1 MIAEVGQL
9 PNLTSFGDY
18 RKYLNTVIENECAT
32 RPGLSMAAFAKS
44 FGMSRSALSMVLS
57 GDRALSLP
65 FVHRIASAL
74 KLDHNDHAY
83 FEILVL
89 KCQSES
95 AEDRAY
101 YERRLSS
108 ERSKRQ
114 TQAVTSPSRTLV
126 SEWFVPALLVYLI
139 DISDSPERVPQIAAQ
154 LGISTQH
161 VRDVISSLQQEGFL
175 SYKGHGNVHISFN
188 RVAAMITSQQYMKSA
203 FGEANRQLERH
214 FASPQHFFA
223 VHSFSILE
231 GDIKTFIEDYKT
243 LVNKYLA
250 STPSEAEKQNL
261 KVVQL
266 TTQLFPIL

>member
-18 RKYLNTVIENECAT
+18 RKYLNILIENECAT

-57 GDRALSLP
+57 GARDVTLP

-74 KLDHNDHAY
+74 KLDHNDH
-83 FEILVL
+83 
-89 KCQSES
+89 
-95 AEDRAY
+95 
-101 YERRLSS
+101 
-108 ERSKRQ
+108 
-114 TQAVTSPSRTLV
+114 
-126 SEWFVPALLVYLI
+126 ALLVYLI

-161 VRDVISSLQQEGFL
+161 VRDVINSLQQEGFL

-203 FGEANRQLERH
+203 FGEAIRQLERH

-231 GDIKTFIEDYKT
+231 GDIKTFIEDYKL
-243 LVNKYLA
+243 LVNKYSA

-266 TTQLFPIL
+266 TTQLLPVL